1 MTKALMRDGSGALLY
16 ASSKARSSE
25 WFKASVMPFWVV
37 FEVLGGSWWR
47 TGMIFTRARSVK

>member
-16 ASSKARSSE
+16 AFSKAGSSE
-25 WFKASVMPFWVV
+25 WFNASVIPFWAVS
-37 FEVLGGSWWR
+37 EMLARSRWR